1 MNKDLLKS
9 QLGTLERKL
18 NLLLNE
24 FSSVRK
30 ERAQL
35 SAENE
40 ELRALI
46 KSRDEQI
53 SGFQNKIKISKIVE
67 GIDTEGEDSS
77 ELKKKIDVYIKEI
90 DRCIA
95 HLSK

>member
-1 MNKDLLKS
+1 MSNDLLKS

-18 NLLLNE
+18 SLLLNE
-24 FSSVRK
+24 FGSIRK
-30 ERAQL
+30 EKTQL
-35 SAENE
+35 EAENE
-40 ELRALI
+40 ELKTLLKA
-46 KSRDEQI
+46 KDEQI
-53 SGFQNKIKISKIVE
+53 SSFQNKIKISKIVE

>member
-35 SAENE
+35 RAENE

>member
-24 FSSVRK
+24 FGSIRQ

-35 SAENE
+35 RAENE
-40 ELRALI
+40 ELRSLLI
-46 KSRDEQI
+46 SIDEQI
-53 SGFQNKIKISKIVE
+53 SGFQN
-67 GIDTEGEDSS
+67 
-77 ELKKKIDVYIKEI
+77 
-90 DRCIA
+90 
-95 HLSK
+95 

>member
-1 MNKDLLKS
+1 MSNDLLKS
-9 QLGTLERKL
+9 QLSTLERKL

-24 FSSVRK
+24 FSSVRQ

-35 SAENE
+35 QAENE
-40 ELRALI
+40 ELRTLVQS
-46 KSRDEQI
+46 KERQI
-53 SGFQNKIKISKIVE
+53 SGFQNKIKIGKIVE
-67 GIDTEGEDSS
+67 GMEGEGENSS

>member
-1 MNKDLLKS
+1 MSNDLLKS
-9 QLGTLERKL
+9 QLSTLERKL

-24 FSSVRK
+24 FHTVK
-30 ERAQL
+30 NERTKL
-35 SAENE
+35 SAENDQ
-40 ELRALI
+40 LRSLLKA
-46 KSRDEQI
+46 KDEQI
-53 SGFQNKIKISKIVE
+53 TSFQNKIKISKIVE

-77 ELKKKIDVYIKEI
+77 ELKKKIDDYIKEI

>member
-24 FSSVRK
+24 FGSIRQ

-35 SAENE
+35 RAENE
-40 ELRALI
+40 ELRALL
-46 KSRDEQI
+46 KSKDEQI

>member
-1 MNKDLLKS
+1 MSNDLLKS
-9 QLGTLERKL
+9 QLSTLERKL

-35 SAENE
+35 QAENE
-40 ELRALI
+40 ELRTLVQS
-46 KSRDEQI
+46 KERQI
-53 SGFQNKIKISKIVE
+53 SGFQNKIKIGKIVE
-67 GIDTEGEDSS
+67 GMEGEGEISS
-77 ELKKKIDVYIKEI
+77 ELRKKIDVYIKEI

>member
-1 MNKDLLKS
+1 MSNDLLKS
-9 QLGTLERKL
+9 QLSTLERKV

-24 FSSVRK
+24 FANIK
-30 ERAQL
+30 NDKAKL

-40 ELRALI
+40 ELRSLLKA
-46 KSRDEQI
+46 KDDQI
-53 SGFQNKIKISKIVE
+53 TRFQNKIKISKIVE
-67 GIDTEGEDSS
+67 GIDIEGDDSS
-77 ELKKKIDVYIKEI
+77 ELKKKIDDYIKEI

>member
-1 MNKDLLKS
+1 MSNDLLKS
-9 QLGTLERKL
+9 QLSTLERKL

-24 FSSVRK
+24 FSSVRQ

-35 SAENE
+35 QAENE
-40 ELRALI
+40 ELRTLVQS
-46 KSRDEQI
+46 KERQI
-53 SGFQNKIKISKIVE
+53 SGFQNKIKIGKIVE
-67 GIDTEGEDSS
+67 GMEGEGENSS
-77 ELKKKIDVYIKEI
+77 ELRKKIDVYIKEI